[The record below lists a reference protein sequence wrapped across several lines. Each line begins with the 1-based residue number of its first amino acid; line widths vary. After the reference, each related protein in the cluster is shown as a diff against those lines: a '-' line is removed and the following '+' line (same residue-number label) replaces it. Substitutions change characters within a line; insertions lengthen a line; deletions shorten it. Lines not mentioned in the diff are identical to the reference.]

1 MKTTKKFDCV
11 EMKRQ
16 AQRKIRE
23 ALRGKTR
30 EEELAYFRA
39 RGEALQKRIDA
50 AKAGR
55 PKG

>member
-1 MKTTKKFDCV
+1 MSKKKTSDCV

-23 ALRGKTR
+23 QLRETTR

-50 AKAGR
+50 A
-55 PKG
+55 